1 MMTETEF
8 GPALYTRRKS
18 IAVAGSGLLAALAVL
33 MLPDAALAKTADVNK
48 WLAQQLPGTPSPGKV
63 TIDAPDIAENGNTV
77 PITISVDSPMTE
89 QNYVKTII
97 MAADG
102 NPLPGVAIFE
112 LSPANGKASVDFR
125 IRLAQTEKVTAV
137 AQMSDGSLWTASRV
151 IKVTIGGCGG

>member
-1 MMTETEF
+1 MIDPRSSHM
-8 GPALYTRRKS
+8 TRRRS
-18 IAVAGSGLLAALAVL
+18 ITVVTAGLVAACAAILVPSTAF
-33 MLPDAALAKTADVNK
+33 AKAADVEK
-48 WLAQQLPGTPSPGKV
+48 WLQQQLPGTPSPGKV

-77 PITISVDSPMTE
+77 PITISVDSPMTP
-89 QNYVKTII
+89 QSYVKQII

-102 NPLPGVAIFE
+102 NPLPGVAIFA

-125 IRLAQTEKVTAV
+125 IRLAQTENVTAV